1 MNIVEEIDHTLAESL
16 ARQQS
21 LQIVLAETIKKQ
33 PHHSETPK
41 DKKASIVSQPP
52 ELQPM
57 VAQAAEKL
65 RRHVEDY
72 IKKRLEHLEGMR
84 DQVER
89 VQQVRLMR

>member
-1 MNIVEEIDHTLAESL
+1 
-16 ARQQS
+16 
-21 LQIVLAETIKKQ
+21 
-33 PHHSETPK
+33 
-41 DKKASIVSQPP
+41 
-52 ELQPM
+52 M